1 METITDCSLPE
12 KILLAA
18 FHLEAEGQTPFS
30 AEALIVSAWQR
41 YPRAFGLKGYI
52 EQFPDSNKVLA
63 TLMGVRG
70 LAKRGWLAKMG
81 AKLYA
86 VTREG
91 RQQVR
96 RLSPSDD
103 VPPETPEPIHL
114 SAALD
119 KLMQVLLASSAL
131 QKFQANRKQ
140 ELNFA
145 DACRFW
151 NVTEHLTGNDLDT
164 RLDVV
169 RRGLLDLDRV
179 LGEGSAVLGNGR
191 TLTAND
197 AGDLSRLDDHLFQ
210 RFERH
215 LTLLHNRASRS

>member
-1 METITDCSLPE
+1 MTDCSLPE

-18 FHLEAEGQTPFS
+18 FQLEAEGQTPFS

-63 TLMGVRG
+63 TLMGGRG

-86 VTREG
+86 LTREG

-103 VPPETPEPIHL
+103 LPADVPEPITL
-114 SAALD
+114 SPELD
-119 KLMQVLLASSAL
+119 KLMQVLLASTAL
-131 QKFQANRKQ
+131 QKYQANRKQ
-140 ELNFA
+140 ELSFA

-151 NVTEHLTGNDLDT
+151 NVTEHLGKELDA
-164 RLDVV
+164 RLDIV

-179 LGEGSAVLGNGR
+179 LGEGSATLGNGR
-191 TLTAND
+191 TLTAQD
-197 AGDLSRLDDHLFQ
+197 ASDLSRLDDHLFQ

-215 LTLLHNRASRS
+215 LTLLRNRVNRS